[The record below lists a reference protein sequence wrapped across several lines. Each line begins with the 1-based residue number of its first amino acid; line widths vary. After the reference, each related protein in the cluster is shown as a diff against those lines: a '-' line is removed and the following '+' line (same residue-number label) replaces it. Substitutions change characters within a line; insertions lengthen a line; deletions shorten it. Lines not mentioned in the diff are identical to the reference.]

1 VSRLLLSL
9 VACSSAVLL
18 GGCAVASQPIELA
31 GGPAPVKLT
40 TRPAGVHGEQGTQAV
55 VESPDA
61 DSIALESENGLDRYW
76 TAGPV
81 LTATLT
87 RDFGDSTATPTPEAV
102 RWRGHLLDR
111 LQRPAKIAVCR
122 AGSCREFYHEFP
134 QLLME
139 ENRRTVALTAGVST
153 AFARRSITGGDRTVL
168 FKEALNSTVWSFQAE
183 MAGRRWNARAQ
194 GFLGQDE
201 RGASLDLSRVIK
213 PSAEGLSYGVAMHL
227 GMTHDDW
234 LPQDS
239 GPIPADR
246 TVYQVTVGPSV
257 MIKGISASSQ
267 VGVYTNG
274 TETLQ
279 VLSTRIAVNGNLTAV
294 RSPVTISAEKS
305 FSFGSGAVI
314 SRRRDAV
321 ERLTAGVYVLDNF
334 AVNLGLTNHRSAWPN
349 HQPSDD
355 LQGSES
361 LITLGGQYSFSW

>member
-1 VSRLLLSL
+1 VSRLFLPLAAFTSMALL
-9 VACSSAVLL
+9 
-18 GGCAVASQPIELA
+18 GCAVASQPTQLA
-31 GGPAPVKLT
+31 GGPEPVRLT
-40 TRPAGVHGEQGTQAV
+40 TRPAGVHGEQGTEAV
-55 VESPDA
+55 VESPGA

-76 TAGPV
+76 SAGPV

-87 RDFGDSTATPTPEAV
+87 RDFGDSLGAIPEAV
-102 RWRGHLLDR
+102 RWRGHLLDQ

-122 AGSCREFYHEFP
+122 AGQCREFYHEFP
-134 QLLME
+134 QFLLE
-139 ENRRTVALTAGVST
+139 RNRRTVALTAGLST

-168 FKEALNSTVWSFQAE
+168 FKEALSSSVWSFQAE
-183 MAGRRWNARAQ
+183 LADRRWNARAQ
-194 GFLGQDE
+194 GFMGRDE
-201 RGASLDLSRVIK
+201 RGASLDVSRMIK
-213 PSAEGLSYGVAMHL
+213 PSAEGLGYGVAMHL

-234 LPQDS
+234 LPEHS
-239 GPIPADR
+239 NPILADR
-246 TVYQVTVGPSV
+246 TVYQVSIGPSV

-267 VGVYTNG
+267 VGVYTDG
-274 TETLQ
+274 RETLQ

-305 FSFGSGAVI
+305 FSFGSGAIV

-321 ERLTAGVYVLDNF
+321 DRITAGVYVLNNF

>member
-1 VSRLLLSL
+1 M
-9 VACSSAVLL
+9 ACSSLALL
-18 GGCAVASQPIELA
+18 GGCAVTSEPIQLA
-31 GGPAPVKLT
+31 AGPEPVRLT
-40 TRPAGVHGEQGTQAV
+40 TRPAGVHGEQGTEAV
-55 VESPDA
+55 VESPGA

-76 TAGPV
+76 SHGPV
-81 LTATLT
+81 LTATLS
-87 RDFGDSTATPTPEAV
+87 RDFGDTLGNMPEAV
-102 RWRGHLLDR
+102 RWQGHLLDR

-122 AGSCREFYHEFP
+122 AGHCREFYHEFP
-134 QLLME
+134 QLLLE
-139 ENRRTVALTAGVST
+139 HNRRTVALTGGVST
-153 AFARRSITGGDRTVL
+153 AFARRSITGGDRSVL

-183 MAGRRWNARAQ
+183 LADSRWNARAQ

-201 RGASLDLSRVIK
+201 RGASLDLSRVLK
-213 PSAEGLSYGVAMHL
+213 PSADGLSYGVAMHL
-227 GMTHDDW
+227 GLTHDDW
-234 LPQDS
+234 LPQQNS
-239 GPIPADR
+239 PIPPDR
-246 TVYQVTVGPSV
+246 TVYQVSVGPSV

-267 VGVYTNG
+267 IGVYTNG

-321 ERLTAGVYVLDNF
+321 ERLTAGVFLVDNF
-334 AVNLGLTNHRSAWPN
+334 AINLGLTSHRSAWPK

>member
-1 VSRLLLSL
+1 MV
-9 VACSSAVLL
+9 CSSVALL
-18 GGCAVASQPIELA
+18 GGCAVTSDGIQLA
-31 GGPAPVKLT
+31 GGPEPVRLT

-55 VESPDA
+55 LESPGA

-76 TAGPV
+76 SAGPV

-87 RDFGDSTATPTPEAV
+87 RDFGDSSGSEPPEAV
-102 RWRGHLLDR
+102 RWHGHLLNR

-122 AGSCREFYHEFP
+122 AGQCREFYHEFT
-134 QLLME
+134 QYLLE
-139 ENRRTVALTAGVST
+139 ANRRTVALTAGVST
-153 AFARRSITGGDRTVL
+153 AFARRSITGGDRTVF

-183 MAGRRWNARAQ
+183 LADSRWNARAQ
-194 GFLGQDE
+194 GFLAQDE
-201 RGASLDLSRVIK
+201 KGASLDISRVLK
-213 PSAEGLSYGVAMHL
+213 PSASGLSYGVAMHL
-227 GMTHDDW
+227 GLTHDDW
-234 LPQDS
+234 LPEQGS
-239 GPIPADR
+239 PIPADR
-246 TVYQVTVGPSV
+246 TVYQVSVGPSV

-267 VGVYTNG
+267 IGVYTNG

-321 ERLTAGVYVLDNF
+321 ERLTAGVYLFDNF
-334 AVNLGLTNHRSAWPN
+334 AVNLGLTSHRSAWPK

-361 LITLGGQYSFSW
+361 LITLGGQYSFTW

>member
-1 VSRLLLSL
+1 MSRLFLFL
-9 VACSSAVLL
+9 VACSSVALV
-18 GGCAVASQPIELA
+18 GGCAVTSQPIELA
-31 GGPAPVKLT
+31 AGPEPVRLT

-55 VESPDA
+55 VESPGA
-61 DSIALESENGLDRYW
+61 DSIALESDNGLDRYW
-76 TAGPV
+76 SAGPV

-87 RDFGDSTATPTPEAV
+87 RDFGDSVANTPEAV
-102 RWRGHLLDR
+102 RWQGHLLDR

-122 AGSCREFYHEFP
+122 AGHCREFYHEFP
-134 QLLME
+134 QALLE
-139 ENRRTVALTAGVST
+139 HNRRTVALTAGWST

-168 FKEALNSTVWSFQAE
+168 FKEALNSSVWSFQAE
-183 MAGRRWNARAQ
+183 LADRRWNARAQ
-194 GFLGQDE
+194 GFVGQDE
-201 RGASLDLSRVIK
+201 QGASLDVSRVLK
-213 PSAEGLSYGVAMHL
+213 PSAEGLSYGIAMHL

-234 LPQDS
+234 LPEQS
-239 GPIPADR
+239 SPIPADR
-246 TVYQVTVGPSV
+246 TVYQVSVGPSV

-267 VGVYTNG
+267 IGVYTNG
-274 TETLQ
+274 QETLQ

-321 ERLTAGVYVLDNF
+321 ERLTAGVYLVNNF